1 MDGALQACN
10 NATLM
15 NTMIPMEAHGW
26 AHVCEKKL
34 FLNGKEHHVM
44 EFWVGLYP

>member
-1 MDGALQACN
+1 
-10 NATLM
+10 M

-26 AHVCEKKL
+26 AYTCEKKL
-34 FLNGKEHHVM
+34 FLRGKEHHVM